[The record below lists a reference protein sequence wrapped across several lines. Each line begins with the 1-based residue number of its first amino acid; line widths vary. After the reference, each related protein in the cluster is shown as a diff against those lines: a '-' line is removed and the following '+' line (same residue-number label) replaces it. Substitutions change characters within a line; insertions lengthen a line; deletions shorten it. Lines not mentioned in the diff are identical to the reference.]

1 MKRNL
6 FVVGLAISAL
16 TLSMAEYNI
25 RYDIGVKKDIKFVES
40 ISEPTEPVKP
50 PIIYGDWIN
59 YQSVFDCS
67 TWQPLRS
74 TVTLNTSFNQNRTCS
89 QEQRRSVTNGDVS
102 EESQIISV
110 SEVKNT
116 TGTLECLAYSLSTPT
131 GFGSYGSTTNVTG
144 VLENPNNGTR
154 VSWKTALIYSDLNQT
169 KKPDKNEII
178 ANGYKYTRGTFSGNR
193 NITFEG
199 YNYKSYDYSIC
210 RHILD

>member
-1 MKRNL
+1 MRRNL

-110 SEVKNT
+110 SESQSNN
-116 TGTLECLAYSLSTPT
+116 GTLECRAYSLSNT
-131 GFGSYGSTTNVTG
+131 GFGSYGSTTNNTG
-144 VLENPNNGTR
+144 ILENPNNGTR
-154 VSWKTALIYSDLNQT
+154 VGWNTATIYSDLNQT
-169 KKPDKNEII
+169 KKPDKGEVIV
-178 ANGYKYTRGTFSGNR
+178 NGYKYIRGTLSGSR

-199 YNYKSYDYSIC
+199 YNYKTYDYSIC